1 MLKRYL
7 IAGLLVWLPLGVTV
21 LVIRL
26 LVNFMDKL
34 LNFIP
39 VKYQPET
46 LLGFNIP
53 GLGVVLAVLI
63 VLITGVIVANFF
75 GRQLIAAWESLLGRI
90 PLVRTIYHSVKQVAV
105 TIFAPQGKSFRKVL
119 LIEYP
124 RKGIYTLAFQTGDA
138 VGEVQEKTG
147 KEVINVFVPTTPN
160 PTSGFFIMVPVE
172 DVQELEMSTDDAL
185 KMIMSLGVIV
195 PGGKENPAIQQA
207 ARELSDLLGGERS
220 DAKPDEK
227 PGNNPD
233 KKVK

>member
-26 LVNFMDKL
+26 LVTFMDKL
-34 LNFIP
+34 LVFIP
-39 VKYQPET
+39 VQYHPDT
-46 LLGFNIP
+46 LLGFHIP

-63 VLITGVIVANFF
+63 VLITGIIVANFF
-75 GRQLIAAWESLLGRI
+75 GRHLVAAWESLLGRI

-105 TIFAPQGKSFRKVL
+105 TIFSSQGKSFRKVL

-124 RKGIYTLAFQTGDA
+124 RKGIYTLCFQTGDA
-138 VGEVQEKTG
+138 VAEVKEKSG

-160 PTSGFFIMVPVE
+160 PTSGFFIMVPEE
-172 DVQELEMSTDDAL
+172 DVQELDMSIDDAL

-195 PGGKENPAIQQA
+195 PGGKENPVIQEATQ
-207 ARELSDLLGGERS
+207 ELSDVLRGE
-220 DAKPDEK
+220 KH
-227 PGNNPD
+227 D
-233 KKVK
+233 KEIK

>member
-1 MLKRYL
+1 MFKRYL

-26 LVNFMDKL
+26 LVSFMDQL
-34 LNFIP
+34 LVFIP

-53 GLGVVLAVLI
+53 GLGVVMAVLI
-63 VLITGVIVANFF
+63 VLITGIIVANFF
-75 GRQLIAAWESLLGRI
+75 GRQLVAAWESLLGRI

-105 TIFAPQGKSFRKVL
+105 TIFSSQGKSFRKVL

-138 VGEVQEKTG
+138 VEEVKQKSGENL
-147 KEVINVFVPTTPN
+147 INVFVPTTPN
-160 PTSGFFIMVPVE
+160 PTSGFFIMVPDE
-172 DVQELEMSTDDAL
+172 DVQVLDMNIDDAL

-195 PGGKENPAIQQA
+195 PGGKGNPVIQEATQ
-207 ARELSDLLGGERS
+207 ELSAALRGEKS
-220 DAKPDEK
+220 DKDSK
-227 PGNNPD
+227 
-233 KKVK
+233 

>member
-1 MLKRYL
+1 MFKRYL

-34 LNFIP
+34 LVFIP
-39 VKYQPET
+39 VQYHPDT
-46 LLGFNIP
+46 LLGFHIP

-63 VLITGVIVANFF
+63 VLITGIIVANFF
-75 GRQLIAAWESLLGRI
+75 GRQLITAWESLLGRI

-105 TIFAPQGKSFRKVL
+105 TIFSSQGKSFRKVL

-138 VGEVQEKTG
+138 VGEVQQKTG
-147 KEVINVFVPTTPN
+147 CEVINVFVPTTPN
-160 PTSGFFIMVPVE
+160 PTSGFFIMVPAT
-172 DVQELEMSTDDAL
+172 DVQELEMSIDEAL

-195 PGGKENPAIQQA
+195 PGGKENPLIQEATQ
-207 ARELSDLLGGERS
+207 ELSDALRGE
-220 DAKPDEK
+220 KH
-227 PGNNPD
+227 D
-233 KKVK
+233 KDSK

>member
-26 LVNFMDKL
+26 LVTFMDKL
-34 LNFIP
+34 LVFIP
-39 VKYQPET
+39 VQYHPDT
-46 LLGFNIP
+46 LLGVHIP
-53 GLGVVLAVLI
+53 GLGVVLAVLV

-75 GRQLIAAWESLLGRI
+75 GRQLVVAWESLLGRI

-105 TIFAPQGKSFRKVL
+105 TIFSSQGKSFRKVL

-124 RKGIYTLAFQTGDA
+124 RKGIYTLCFQTGDA
-138 VGEVQEKTG
+138 VAEVVEKSG

-160 PTSGFFIMVPVE
+160 PTSGFFIMVPEE
-172 DVQELEMSTDDAL
+172 DVQVLDMSIDDAL

-195 PGGKENPAIQQA
+195 PGGKENPVIQEATQ
-207 ARELSDLLGGERS
+207 ELSDVLRGE
-220 DAKPDEK
+220 KH
-227 PGNNPD
+227 D
-233 KKVK
+233 KDTK